1 MNDQAEEPGHTTGP
15 IGMSRPEEAVY
26 LGLCRS
32 GTTSVADLAQLLA
45 LDSESVLRALLGLRI
60 RGLVRGPEVMESD
73 VWTPVAPDLALE
85 RVLAQRERSERTAR
99 EEMTRLLDGYHRERG
114 RLDPQTAG
122 LVEVVTGREAIA
134 EVWYSLQSGARESVD
149 VFDKAPWVQGEEIE
163 APDPEIEMLGR
174 GVKARGVYER
184 ASLLLPGMLEQAQAL
199 IAAGEQAAMVPELP
213 FKLAIV
219 DRRRALLPLAQG
231 TELTA
236 ALIVRPSPLLDALIE
251 VFEAQWA
258 RAMPVP
264 RTAPRLGG
272 RSSSAESDEGAGGA
286 EPSGEAAVITRSAS
300 EELLTMLAAGM
311 TDEAIARQVGVS
323 ARTVQRRI
331 SELME
336 TLGSRNRFQAGVQAV
351 RHGLL

>member
-1 MNDQAEEPGHTTGP
+1 
-15 IGMSRPEEAVY
+15 MSRPEEAVY

-85 RVLAQRERSERTAR
+85 RVLAQRERSERSAR

-134 EVWYSLQSGARESVD
+134 EVWYSLQSGARDSVD
-149 VFDKAPWVQGEEIE
+149 VFDKAPWVQGEENDT
-163 APDPEIEMLGR
+163 PDPELEMLGR

-184 ASLLLPGMLEQAQAL
+184 ASLLLPGMLEQVQAL
-199 IAAGEQAAMVPELP
+199 IAAGELAAMVPELP

-272 RSSSAESDEGAGGA
+272 RSSGA
-286 EPSGEAAVITRSAS
+286 EPDETGGTGAEQSGEAAVVTRSAS